1 MTNPLKMDDKSNST
15 YAKVNKCRPAS
26 WLDDKIEEKP
36 YLSYLVQRNWF
47 EVREKLRAAYP
58 QLSAEDVHYEPGQK
72 NAMMRA
78 IEQKLEI
85 SPAKLQRIIASL

>member
-1 MTNPLKMDDKSNST
+1 MTTPLKMDDKSISA
-15 YAKVNKCRPAS
+15 YAKVNKCRPAP
-26 WLDDKIEEKP
+26 WLDDKHEEKP

-58 QLSAEDVHYEPGQK
+58 QLTAEDVQYEPGQK

-85 SPAKLQRIIASL
+85 SPAKLQQIIASL